1 MRVALYARYST
12 DMQKRET
19 IAVQKG
25 NMRAYLAKAG
35 WQEIGAWADEAISGA
50 TLNRP
55 GIQALLAACGRREVD
70 VVLADELD
78 RLSRGQSHTAKVY
91 ERLQFLG
98 IRLVTVAEGEITRL
112 HVGMKGTMN
121 AEQISATSRKT
132 RDALADRHMKGLNAG
147 GRAYGYELDFQLDAR
162 GDRIPGHLKVN
173 TSGSAHIVSIYEQYA
188 MGRSAK
194 AIAADLYRR
203 GVPGPRGGKWSA
215 STINGNKKRGTGVL
229 NNQAYVGRPEHQR
242 QTFRKDPE
250 TGKRHAFATVEG
262 VKKTAEALHLRIVS
276 DELWGQVKARQEQ
289 TACPHGSDV
298 TPFWANQ
305 RPKYLLTDKVM
316 CGVCGSNYGKVGK
329 LRSGCHANTNS
340 ADAGCTNK
348 LTMRIGELEEQVLA
362 ALKDDMLQPDVVEA
376 FVKKYVAESNRL
388 ARERERDH
396 GSHRHELKGIISGI
410 ERLTAAIVK
419 GVDASLVRE
428 ELNRLGQRK
437 VALEEILG
445 ASAEPSGPV
454 MFHTRLAQI
463 YRHSVENLLSA
474 CTNEASRTEAQEVI
488 RGLIERIVL
497 TPVDGALQV
506 EMTGELAAMLLISQ
520 PTRQKKSPG
529 ADASEVRQVKM
540 VAGTGFEPVTFRL

>member
-12 DMQKRET
+12 DMQKPET
-19 IAVQKG
+19 IAVQNG

-55 GIQALLAACGRREVD
+55 GIQALLAACERREVD

-173 TSGSAHIVSIYEQYA
+173 ASEAAHIVSIYEQYA

-250 TGKRHAFATVEG
+250 TGKRHAFATAEG

-298 TPFWANQ
+298 TPFWAKQ
-305 RPKYLLTDKVM
+305 RPKYLLTGKVM

-329 LRSGCHANTNS
+329 LRSGCHANTNYG
-340 ADAGCTNK
+340 DAGCTNK
-348 LTMRIGELEEQVLA
+348 LTIRIGELEEQVLA
-362 ALKDDMLQPDVVEA
+362 PLKDDMLQPDVVEA
-376 FVKKYVAESNRL
+376 FVKEYVAESNRL

-396 GSHRHELKGIISGI
+396 GSLRHELKGIISGI

-463 YRHSVENLLSA
+463 YRHKVENLLSA
-474 CTNEASRTEAQEVI
+474 YTNEASRTEAQEVI

-520 PTRQKKSPG
+520 PARQKNPRELMLPRFDKSRWLRG
-529 ADASEVRQVKM
+529 QD
-540 VAGTGFEPVTFRL
+540 LNL

>member
-1 MRVALYARYST
+1 M
-12 DMQKRET
+12 
-19 IAVQKG
+19 
-25 NMRAYLAKAG
+25 
-35 WQEIGAWADEAISGA
+35 
-50 TLNRP
+50 
-55 GIQALLAACGRREVD
+55 GRRGHIW
-70 VVLADELD
+70 
-78 RLSRGQSHTAKVY
+78 R
-91 ERLQFLG
+91 
-98 IRLVTVAEGEITRL
+98 
-112 HVGMKGTMN
+112 N
-121 AEQISATSRKT
+121 
-132 RDALADRHMKGLNAG
+132 DALADRHMKGLNAG
-147 GRAYGYELDFQLDAR
+147 RRAYGYELDFQLDAR

-173 TSGSAHIVSIYEQYA
+173 ASGSAHIVSIYEQYA

-203 GVPGPRGGKWSA
+203 DVPAPRGGKWSG

-229 NNQAYVGRPEHQR
+229 NNQANVGRPEHQR

-250 TGKRHAFATVEG
+250 TGKRHAFATAEG

-276 DELWGQVKARQEQ
+276 DKLWGQVKAHQEQ

-298 TPFWANQ
+298 TPFWAQQ
-305 RPKYLLTDKVM
+305 RPKYLLTGKVM
-316 CGVCGSNYGKVGK
+316 CGVCGACGACGACGSNYGKVGK
-329 LRSGCHANTNS
+329 LRSGCHANTNY

-362 ALKDDMLQPDVVEA
+362 PLKDDMLQPDVVEA

-445 ASAEPSGPV
+445 ASAEPYGPV

-463 YRHSVENLLSA
+463 YRHKVEHLLSA
-474 CTNEASRTEAQEVI
+474 CTNEASRTAAQEVI

-506 EMTGELAAMLLISQ
+506 EMTGELAAMLPINQ
-520 PTRQKKSPG
+520 PTRQKKSSG
-529 ADASEVRQVKM
+529 ADASEVRQIKM